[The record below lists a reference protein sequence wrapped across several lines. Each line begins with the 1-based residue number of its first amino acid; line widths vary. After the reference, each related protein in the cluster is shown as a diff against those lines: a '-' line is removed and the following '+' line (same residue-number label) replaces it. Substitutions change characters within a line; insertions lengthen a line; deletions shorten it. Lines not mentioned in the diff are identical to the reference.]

1 MLYYLYKYYIREDK
15 TGGIIMEITKEY
27 EEVHEGESKE
37 LTREEVQEEQAQEKR
52 KLIDRIMR
60 GKNDM
65 FIKHYNLPE
74 YNIEFTVH
82 IQAPNAIESGKIQA
96 KTARYLD
103 GMNLYSSQY
112 YVVVY
117 QTLAILRICGRELP
131 EYLEKDENIYNLDI
145 LYLIGVDFAEWLST
159 FESKVKQY
167 GGLKQLAKE
176 PYMRNMWVLIKT
188 LNMPPTDPRFLALD
202 DAQVELMLYSLE
214 EDAKAIERAR
224 RGVQVEDENFDSSF
238 DDKIWNKAAGE
249 WQMVE
254 DGHDMDEI
262 ARQVN
267 AMTAAKDRA
276 DLEGKFDGIEG
287 YNEHLEN
294 GGMTSREAEVSN
306 HIANQL
312 AKAEQRA
319 RELESGATSNKDF
332 IDDRERAG
340 EVVMDEEHRLNKQAM
355 DEAIAAFEDDDDY
368 DVL

>member
-1 MLYYLYKYYIREDK
+1 
-15 TGGIIMEITKEY
+15 
-27 EEVHEGESKE
+27 
-37 LTREEVQEEQAQEKR
+37 
-52 KLIDRIMR
+52 
-60 GKNDM
+60 
-65 FIKHYNLPE
+65 
-74 YNIEFTVH
+74 
-82 IQAPNAIESGKIQA
+82 
-96 KTARYLD
+96 
-103 GMNLYSSQY
+103 
-112 YVVVY
+112 
-117 QTLAILRICGRELP
+117 
-131 EYLEKDENIYNLDI
+131 
-145 LYLIGVDFAEWLST
+145 
-159 FESKVKQY
+159 
-167 GGLKQLAKE
+167 
-176 PYMRNMWVLIKT
+176 MRNMWVLIKT

-355 DEAIAAFEDDDDY
+355 DEAIAAFEDDDDDY

>member
-1 MLYYLYKYYIREDK
+1 
-15 TGGIIMEITKEY
+15 
-27 EEVHEGESKE
+27 
-37 LTREEVQEEQAQEKR
+37 
-52 KLIDRIMR
+52 
-60 GKNDM
+60 
-65 FIKHYNLPE
+65 
-74 YNIEFTVH
+74 
-82 IQAPNAIESGKIQA
+82 
-96 KTARYLD
+96 
-103 GMNLYSSQY
+103 
-112 YVVVY
+112 
-117 QTLAILRICGRELP
+117 
-131 EYLEKDENIYNLDI
+131 
-145 LYLIGVDFAEWLST
+145 
-159 FESKVKQY
+159 
-167 GGLKQLAKE
+167 
-176 PYMRNMWVLIKT
+176 MRNMWVLMKT

-224 RGVQVEDENFDSSF
+224 KGVQVEDENFDSSF
-238 DDKIWNKAAGE
+238 DDEVWNKPNGE
-249 WQMVE
+249 WELVKK
-254 DGHDMDEI
+254 GHDMDDI

-276 DLEGKFDGIEG
+276 DLEGKFDGIDG

-319 RELESGATSNKDF
+319 RELESGAASKDF

-355 DEAIAAFEDDDDY
+355 DAAIAAFEDDDDDY